1 MNPAAIRSVLL
12 VGILEIIGL
21 RAQAGLWNSAYY
33 AGWMQSYLPAQEVD
47 FTAMTHVIH
56 FAVVPKAD
64 GSLDSDVNV
73 VTLANSTDVVTR
85 AHAAGVKVL
94 ISVGGEGSANGFQ
107 GAASTANRAR
117 FVTNIVNFVS
127 SRKYDGV
134 DLDWE
139 PLNGSD
145 AGLFTNLVNDLR
157 AALNA
162 ITPRPLLTAAVASQ
176 PALLSSLQSKF
187 DQINLMTYSLS
198 GPYPGWVTWFNSP
211 IYDGGY
217 KFPSTGQLVPSTDG
231 MVSNFLANGVAASKL
246 GMGIS
251 FYGYVWN
258 GGAGTSTGGAALP
271 RQSWTTAPTA
281 TEVAYSTIMSSYYQA
296 QLYFWDTNAQ
306 SAYLSAD
313 QSGSAN
319 DNFISYDDEAACR
332 AKVAYADHR
341 GLGGFIIWELGGG
354 YRANQPA
361 GQRDLLLQSVKESRA
376 KLFRI
381 TGLGLHG
388 ADTVVAFSTVAGL
401 DYTIE
406 RTDTLA
412 MPSWSPVTS
421 LTANTPNTQTTD
433 DGAVGQSTRFCRVRE
448 IHGGTSP

>member
-1 MNPAAIRSVLL
+1 MRPSVVRSVLL
-12 VGILEIIGL
+12 AGILGALGI
-21 RAQAGLWNSAYY
+21 RAQAGVWNSAYY
-33 AGWMQSYLPAQEVD
+33 AGWMQSYLPAQGVD

-94 ISVGGEGSANGFQ
+94 ISLGGEGSASGFQ
-107 GAASTANRAR
+107 GATSAANRAR
-117 FVTNIVNFVS
+117 FVTNIVNFVI

-139 PLNGSD
+139 PLNASD
-145 AGLFTNLVNDLR
+145 AGLFTNLVTDLR
-157 AALNA
+157 AALNV

-176 PALLSSLQSKF
+176 PALFASLQSKF

-217 KFPSTGQLVPSTDG
+217 KFASTGQLVPSMDG

-246 GMGIS
+246 GIGIS
-251 FYGYVWN
+251 FYGYVWS

-281 TEVAYSTIMSSYYQA
+281 TEVTYSAIMSNYYQA

-306 SAYLSAD
+306 SAYLSID

-319 DNFISYDDEAACR
+319 DKFISYDDETACR
-332 AKVAYADHR
+332 AKVAYADRR

-354 YRANQPA
+354 YRADLPA

-381 TGLGLHG
+381 TGLGLNG
-388 ADTVVAFSTVAGL
+388 TDAVVTFSTVAGL

-412 MPSWSPVTS
+412 VPSWSPVTS
-421 LTANTPNTQTTD
+421 VTANTPNTQATND
-433 DGAVGQSTRFCRVRE
+433 SAIAQSARFYRVRE
-448 IHGGTSP
+448 IHNGTSP